1 MIKDF
6 HLRSLHHKVAPLA
19 MLMTKNRMRYFFVK
33 IAGTNTPRTIGA
45 VESSWRSIA
54 PEYPFEFQFL
64 DERLEELYR
73 ADKRLGNIINAF
85 AGLALFVACLGL
97 FGLASFVA
105 ERRTKEI
112 GIRKVLGA
120 SIPNIFYLLAR
131 DFMKWILIA
140 NIIAGP
146 IAALAMIKYL
156 NSYAYHMSLGLVV
169 FLIPVAMIL
178 MVALLTVSWQAM
190 RAATADP
197 VKSLRYE

>member
-1 MIKDF
+1 
-6 HLRSLHHKVAPLA
+6 
-19 MLMTKNRMRYFFVK
+19 MRYFFVK
-33 IAGTNTPRTIGA
+33 IAGTNISHTVGS
-45 VESSWRSIA
+45 VEAAWHTFA

-64 DERLEELYR
+64 DERLEELYQ

-85 AGLALFVACLGL
+85 AGLALFVASLGL

-131 DFMKWILIA
+131 DFIKWILIA
-140 NIIAGP
+140 NVIAGP
-146 IAALAMIKYL
+146 VAAYAMIRYL
-156 NSYAYHMSLGLVV
+156 NSYAYHIHLGVVV

-178 MVALLTVSWQAM
+178 VVALLTVSWQAL